1 MFTRSALTAVLT
13 AAAGLAASA
22 QHADFVLFGEP
33 NPEADQ
39 VAPERQHVHP
49 VTAGFYHEDSFV
61 TSDIRAWYLYH
72 DFPKSTAISG
82 GNVQAY
88 AVQVR
93 VALTDQLQFVAYKD
107 GYANFEAGL
116 LQDDG
121 FLDVAAG
128 LKWNFLQD
136 WENDLHA
143 AVGIGYELGVG
154 DDEVLQEDDEL
165 RFWASVDKGFDR
177 LHVGGTVNVLIATES
192 EDALGDSDRLL
203 WHARADYYLCE
214 WFSPVV
220 ELNGY
225 HTLDEGDN
233 TPLNFNGVDL
243 LNLGGGQSE
252 DVVTIG
258 LGGEIRPKDNLGLRF
273 AYETPL
279 TDRDDLFGY
288 RWTLSAVLSF

>member
-143 AVGIGYELGVG
+143 AVGIGYELGVT
-154 DDEVLQEDDEL
+154 E
-165 RFWASVDKGFDR
+165 
-177 LHVGGTVNVLIATES
+177 ATIK
-192 EDALGDSDRLL
+192 AHITAIFRKLGVSNRTQAVIMLGKMSL
-203 WHARADYYLCE
+203 
-214 WFSPVV
+214 V
-220 ELNGY
+220 EEPPAG
-225 HTLDEGDN
+225 
-233 TPLNFNGVDL
+233 
-243 LNLGGGQSE
+243 
-252 DVVTIG
+252 
-258 LGGEIRPKDNLGLRF
+258 
-273 AYETPL
+273 
-279 TDRDDLFGY
+279 
-288 RWTLSAVLSF
+288 